1 MNCIVVFLGSEVAG
15 DDSAGYEIYMRIKD
29 KIKAR
34 LEYLGTDFFKF
45 YGIYRGEEKLVIVD
59 AVYGIDDVIHLKNNE
74 IFEIED
80 KGQGIHFLSAIE
92 ALKIMREVMEN
103 FPKEIHLVGIPA
115 RSFEEKTLDEKTIK
129 KAIEMIEEVVLRN
142 C

>member
-80 KGQGIHFLSAIE
+80 KSQGIHFLSAIE

-129 KAIEMIEEVVLRN
+129 KAIEMIEEVVLRD

>member
-1 MNCIVVFLGSEVAG
+1 MNCIVVFLGSEFAG

-80 KGQGIHFLSAIE
+80 KSQGIHFLSAIE

-129 KAIEMIEEVVLRN
+129 KAIEMIEEIVLGN

>member
-1 MNCIVVFLGSEVAG
+1 M
-15 DDSAGYEIYMRIKD
+15 
-29 KIKAR
+29 
-34 LEYLGTDFFKF
+34 EYLGTDFFKF
-45 YGIYRGEEKLVIVD
+45 YEIYRGEEKLVIVD

-80 KGQGIHFLSAIE
+80 KSQGIHFLSAIE

-129 KAIEMIEEVVLRN
+129 KAIEMIEEVVLRD

>member
-80 KGQGIHFLSAIE
+80 KSQGIHFLSAIE

-115 RSFEEKTLDEKTIK
+115 RSFEKKTLDEKTIK
-129 KAIEMIEEVVLRN
+129 KAIEMIEEIVLGN

>member
-15 DDSAGYEIYMRIKD
+15 DDSAGYEIYMRVKD

-80 KGQGIHFLSAIE
+80 KSQGIHFLSAIE

-129 KAIEMIEEVVLRN
+129 KAIEMIEEVVLRD

>member
-1 MNCIVVFLGSEVAG
+1 MNCIIIFLGNVFAG
-15 DDSAGYEIYMRIKD
+15 DDSAGYEIYMQIRD

-45 YGIYRGEEKLVIVD
+45 YGIYGGEEKLVIVD
-59 AVYGIDDVIHLKNNE
+59 AVYGINDVVHLKNNE

-80 KGQGIHFLSAIE
+80 RSQGMHFLSAIE
-92 ALKIMREVMEN
+92 ALKIMREVMEK
-103 FPKEIHLVGIPA
+103 FPKKIHLVGIPA
-115 RSFEEKTLDEKTIK
+115 RNFEKKTFDENTIK
-129 KAIEMIEEVVLRN
+129 KAIKMIEKIVLD